1 MKIRNLKKAAGL
13 VAVSAALIV
22 TITLVGILAFVF
34 YNTDG
39 GRSWGISVGEISDAL
54 SPEGAGYAFV
64 GEDLLGE
71 GQWAMLLDETGQVV
85 WSFRKPQEVPE
96 HYSLADVASFTR
108 WYLKDYPV
116 QCRIRSDGLL
126 VVGSPKG
133 SIWKHDMAM
142 DLRTLYQ
149 VPFWFTGLFL
159 AALGCVL
166 GLAYLAV
173 RRWFRAEQQT
183 RDAARSGWINGVS
196 HDIRTPLSVILGYA
210 AQMEADACLPPE
222 RRRQAGIIRRQ
233 SQSIRDLVN
242 DLNLTMRLDYAM
254 EPLRRETVQPE
265 AFLRQAAADFL
276 NSGLAEGFPLEVD
289 FPTETLPPLEAD
301 RFLLRRAVNN
311 LLVNCVRHN
320 APGCSIRLG
329 AQSRDGV
336 VVLWVE
342 SSGAAVL
349 PAGESSFHQLEADG
363 GAGHGTGLRLVSQIA
378 SAHGGHATFYG
389 GDSFRC
395 ELWLPVR

>member
-22 TITLVGILAFVF
+22 TITLVGILAFIF

-96 HYSLADVASFTR
+96 HYSLTDVASFTR

>member
-22 TITLVGILAFVF
+22 TITLVGILAFIF

-96 HYSLADVASFTR
+96 HYSLTDVASFTR

-173 RRWFRAEQQT
+173 RRWLRAEQQT

-329 AQSRDGV
+329 AQSRDGG